1 MTPPPQPTTPLSS
14 QDLAHWRARVTDLQQ
29 RLESAENVRTAR
41 LAAAELD
48 ARERERRVASTLQA
62 QVQAL
67 QQDLEERT
75 SALRAS
81 NVSVRRLQRELK
93 AAHKEAEAAIAQ
105 ARASASAA
113 QSTASMEQAA
123 LTAALAHER
132 ERAYEEGR
140 AAGRAIAA
148 ADAAADAEQQAAQS
162 TEQVAQLRAQVFALE
177 ESLGM
182 AMADAASARA
192 AVLEQQHV
200 SQAQQASTAAAAAAS
215 ALEGGPSAPS
225 SAATKA
231 LQAEVVLLRERL
243 AATAQPAGLP
253 GVPSQDHLAIAL
265 AAARAA
271 VTAAVAGLP
280 GAAQR
285 PASPSSATS
294 SASSSSASAGEP
306 RIALPDWLRQRSPAL
321 PGWASSYALDLHASI
336 FEECQGLTGQSEA
349 QHIAAMDA
357 LRAEHE
363 AKTRQLRE
371 QVQAW
376 QGRTEA
382 WKLEVEKASRAAIAA
397 AQGSAEEARQAL
409 AAAQAEARQH
419 QSAAEV
425 AQRQVDQL
433 TAAQAL
439 TAATLARVQQ
449 QLHESR
455 TAGRAATEEAAQ
467 ARTDAHQPGVASH
480 VPRTPHTPPA
490 SPGLAAASAASA
502 AASTGSA
509 TRLHSSAA
517 AARESPARTSRAPS
531 PVQAQ
536 HTNAGPAPGVTRT
549 ASAPSSPGD
558 LSAAAARLSA
568 DRVAQLVQGMSVS
581 QLKKMLD
588 GAGVPHGD
596 CVEKSELQARLVA
609 AAERGRRVAA
619 ERAHGDRSGANDM
632 ERTARSATAVASS
645 SSQTHTAGVPEPGDN
660 AGAHPA
666 RWAARL
672 AQRYGAAASPS
683 GSPRQAASASGTSGF
698 VPPQRT
704 APVEPTDPWRPA
716 HTAEGAQYWYHVQT
730 RETRWT
736 KPVST
741 PPRSAPSTPTTSPR
755 ASRSASESAAAAAAK
770 AAMKARDDAVRE
782 SAEREVKA
790 AVQRWSA
797 HRGVH
802 GMLATL
808 PSVLKHVE
816 RVVPHEVLE
825 AGRTR
830 VEGSQLK
837 KAYLKAVR
845 LIHPDKVPQDHIRA
859 QIEAHFVLAALND
872 AWAKWQATPTSTH
885 TFTGHGF
892 RASTFAS
899 RRTSAAAATAF
910 WRS

>member
-48 ARERERRVASTLQA
+48 ARERERRVASTLQS

-105 ARASASAA
+105 ARASTSAA
-113 QSTASMEQAA
+113 QNTASMEQAA

-148 ADAAADAEQQAAQS
+148 ADAAADAEQQVAQS
-162 TEQVAQLRAQVFALE
+162 TEQIAQLRAQVSALE
-177 ESLGM
+177 ESLGL

-192 AVLEQQHV
+192 AVVEQQ
-200 SQAQQASTAAAAAAS
+200 QAALLAQQTSAAAPAASVLEDDTAAP
-215 ALEGGPSAPS
+215 PSPAM
-225 SAATKA
+225 KA
-231 LQAEVVLLRERL
+231 LQAEVGLLRERL

-253 GVPSQDHLAIAL
+253 GVPSQDHLATAL

-271 VTAAVAGLP
+271 VAAAVAGLP

-285 PASPSSATS
+285 PASPSSTTS
-294 SASSSSASAGEP
+294 SSSSSSANSAGEP
-306 RIALPDWLRQRSPAL
+306 TRAALPGWLRQRSPVL

-349 QHIAAMDA
+349 QHIAELDA

-419 QSAAEV
+419 QSATAA
-425 AQRQVDQL
+425 AQRHVDQL
-433 TAAQAL
+433 TAAQAT

-449 QLHESR
+449 QLDELR
-455 TAGRAATEEAAQ
+455 AADRAATNVSAQVRTEA
-467 ARTDAHQPGVASH
+467 RQPGNAEYV
-480 VPRTPHTPPA
+480 PHTPPG
-490 SPGLAAASAASA
+490 SPGLAAASAAS
-502 AASTGSA
+502 TGS
-509 TRLHSSAA
+509 TSRLHSSATA
-517 AARESPARTSRAPS
+517 AATRESPARTSRSPS
-531 PVQAQ
+531 PVQAH
-536 HTNAGPAPGVTRT
+536 HTTADPAPRATRT

-619 ERAHGDRSGANDM
+619 ERAHGDHSGANDA
-632 ERTARSATAVASS
+632 ERTARSATAAAPS
-645 SSQTHTAGVPEPGDN
+645 SSQARSAGVSEPGDN

-672 AQRYGAAASPS
+672 AQRYGAASSPS
-683 GSPRQAASASGTSGF
+683 GSPKQAASASGASGF

-704 APVEPTDPWRPA
+704 APAEPSDPWRPA
-716 HTAEGAQYWYHVQT
+716 HTAEGAQYWYHVHT

-736 KPVST
+736 KPVAT

-755 ASRSASESAAAAAAK
+755 VSRSASESAAAAAAK
-770 AAMKARDDAVRE
+770 AATKARDDAVRE

-830 VEGSQLK
+830 AEGSQLK

-892 RASTFAS
+892 RASSFAS